1 MKKIFALVLTI
12 CLISTAFC
20 VTAFATEAP
29 EASIMVASSGAY
41 DTVENSERSNAT
53 GSIIRDGLPTGSR
66 PSKLGTML
74 GEGTLSMVVSMTAL
88 VVSVASLC
96 VVIAANKKKDS
107 ANGESNKNSLN

>member
-12 CLISTAFC
+12 CLMATAFC

-29 EASIMVASSGAY
+29 EASTVASSGAY

-53 GSIIRDGLPTGSR
+53 GSIIIDGLPNGPR

-96 VVIAANKKKDS
+96 VAIAANKKKDS
-107 ANGESNKNSLN
+107 ANGKSNKNSLN